1 MEFLRKARNSKSIQQ
16 VCAFLDGPYYPLALA
31 GVLLAFYMLSLPMVG
46 LAVGLACLGFI
57 CLFCEDTRPALA
69 TVLLAVFGMQ
79 YKYGAAAYYSSGAI
93 VVYALF
99 GLPALFALVYRFVAF
114 ERVREKRPLMIGFL
128 VFGFALFASGWFSE
142 YYSLLSFLY
151 GLMQAGSFLF
161 VYLYFSYTMKHRE
174 DNILYLA
181 RLFAVAIALISVQIG
196 FFYATRY
203 TAGTPLDSDWKDK
216 LWLGW
221 GISNMVGETLAMLLP
236 ALFYLIYKERRG
248 YLYYILVLVCL
259 VAIYFTFGR
268 GALGC
273 AVIVTVAGVL
283 VNCFVGK
290 NRLINLILVGAG
302 VVGVVG
308 VVVFLL
314 VTGKMAGLLT
324 FFTSVGLDDRGRV
337 EMWANHVW
345 LFTESPIFGSGF
357 MAYRQLALGPQL
369 NAHNTLLQMLSSAG
383 LIGLGCYLYHRV
395 QTIALFVKKPKLDR
409 LFMGACI
416 LTGLVASLIGPLVF
430 RFYFAFYYSAILLV
444 VEKSVIA
451 EKNEQRA
458 TQNLSALNKKED

>member
-1 MEFLRKARNSKSIQQ
+1 MKILEKAKSNET
-16 VCAFLDGPYYPLALA
+16 VCKIAAFLDGTYYPLALA
-31 GVLLAFYMLSLPMVG
+31 GVLLAFYMLSLPIVG

-69 TVLLAVFGMQ
+69 TVLLAAFGMQ
-79 YKYGAAAYYSSGAI
+79 YKYGAAAYYSGGAI
-93 VVYALF
+93 VVYVLF

-114 ERVREKRPLMIGFL
+114 ERVREKRPLTVGFL
-128 VFGFALFASGWFSE
+128 AFGFALFASGWFSE

-161 VYLYFSYTMKHRE
+161 VYLYFSRTMKHRE
-174 DNILYLA
+174 DNFLYLA
-181 RLFAVAIALISVQIG
+181 RLFAVAIGLISVEIG
-196 FFYATRY
+196 FLYATKY
-203 TAGTPLDSDWKDK
+203 TAGTPLDWRWKDEVI
-216 LWLGW
+216 LGW
-221 GISNMVGETLAMLLP
+221 GISNMVGEMLATLLP
-236 ALFYLIYKERRG
+236 ALFYLIYKEKRG
-248 YLYYILVLVCL
+248 YLYYILVFVCL

-273 AVIVTVAGVL
+273 AAIVTAAGVT

-302 VVGVVG
+302 VAGVAAVA
-308 VVVFLL
+308 VFLL
-314 VTGKMAGLLT
+314 VTGRMSGLLT

-357 MAYRQLALGPQL
+357 MAYRQLDLGPQL

-451 EKNEQRA
+451 ENHEARA
-458 TQNLSALNKKED
+458 KRVSSVSKKK